1 MTRGLLLRMAD
12 SPRVERWVR
21 RNAVSAG
28 IVRRFVAGDTMEAAA
43 ETVRG
48 LNARGILATLDF
60 LGEHVSSPTEALRYV
75 DYYRQLIEYVQSQG
89 LDANISLKLTQL
101 GLEISTDQTI
111 ANMSTVVSYAADCGQ
126 FIRIDMEGSVYTDR
140 TFQVLDA
147 LRSHHD
153 NVGIVVQSC
162 LKRTQA
168 DVERLVASGCTV
180 RLVKGAYQEPDTI
193 AYQSAHEIRRSF
205 VDCMSVLFRSG
216 GYHAIA
222 THDTGLVSAARQMAA
237 AAGVATDGFEFQMLY
252 GMSRQL
258 QEELVADGY
267 RVRVYTPF
275 GTQWYS
281 YLMRRMAERPQN
293 LMFFARHLVRK

>member
-1 MTRGLLLRMAD
+1 MTRGLLLRLAD

-43 ETVRG
+43 DSVRT
-48 LNARGILATLDF
+48 LNSRGILATLDF
-60 LGEHVSSPTEALRYV
+60 LGEHVSSPDEALRYV
-75 DYYRQLIEYVQSQG
+75 EYYHQLIEYVQAQG
-89 LDANISLKLTQL
+89 LGANVSLKLTQL
-101 GLEISTDQTI
+101 GLEISTEQTI
-111 ANMSTVVSYAADCGQ
+111 RNMAVVVTHAAEHKQ
-126 FIRIDMEGSVYTDR
+126 FIRIDMEGSEYTDR
-140 TFQVLDA
+140 TLEVLRA
-147 LRSHHD
+147 LRTDHD

-162 LKRTQA
+162 LKRTLH
-168 DVERLVASGCTV
+168 DVEGLVASGCTV
-180 RLVKGAYQEPDTI
+180 RLVKGAYQEPESI
-193 AYQSAHEIRRSF
+193 AYTSVRDIRRSF
-205 VDCMSVLFRSG
+205 VECMSLLFGSG

-222 THDTGLVSAARQMAA
+222 THDVGLVDAARRMAA
-237 AAGVATDGFEFQMLY
+237 ESGVPRDGFEFQMLY
-252 GMSRQL
+252 GMNRQL
-258 QEELVADGY
+258 QEELVRDGY